1 MQLSKLLSRYIAA
14 RHLRP
19 RSVEPLQAAV
29 SVFSR
34 WLARPAT
41 TRDFKRDTLNHFV
54 DWLLENRSPDTAWGR
69 RKDLLTLWRFAF
81 DEGIIGRQPLRIKEV
96 KRPTRDP
103 DAWTQ
108 EEVRQLLLAADEMP
122 GTLSNGV
129 PVAVFFRALLLV
141 LYSTGLR
148 ITAALNLRYLDL
160 RPDGTIPADW
170 RSSKTH
176 YQQTVQLQAS
186 AVEACRN
193 LRGHLRR
200 PDERLLPWPYDR
212 TVLYKYWRRLLKHAG
227 MPVSR
232 RNGSQKIRRTAAS
245 WLERVSPGS
254 ATRFLG
260 HASPE
265 LAAKHYLDPRIIY
278 AEATRTPPPL

>member
-1 MQLSKLLSRYIAA
+1 MRLADLLGQYVAA

-19 RSVEPLQAAV
+19 RSVEPLRAAV
-29 SVFSR
+29 NVFSH

-41 TRDFKRDTLNHFV
+41 TDDFRRETLNQFI
-54 DWLLENRSPDTAWGR
+54 DWLLASRSPDTAWGR
-69 RKDLLTLWRFAF
+69 RKDLLTLWRWSWE
-81 DEGIIGRQPLRIKEV
+81 EGLIDRQPERIKAV
-96 KRPTRDP
+96 TRPKRDPEAWTRD
-103 DAWTQ
+103 Q
-108 EEVRQLLLAADEMP
+108 VRQLLLATSEMP

-129 PVAVFFRALLLV
+129 QVSQFFRALVLV

-148 ITAALNLRYLDL
+148 IGSAIELRSADL
-160 RPDGTIPADW
+160 QPDGSIPADW
-170 RSSKTH
+170 RTHKTH
-176 YQQTVQLQAS
+176 YGQLVQLQPD
-186 AVEACRN
+186 AVAACRK
-193 LRGHLRR
+193 LRSQLTAA
-200 PDERLLPWPYDR
+200 DERLLPWPYHR